1 MLELAVLMNKHKEL
15 CMKLGCLIEKKKHTT
30 EVDST
35 LEIERIGAQIEL
47 LKELIM
53 LINPEHETE
62 YENILPGSIARRLD
76 YIATTTMNVEKLLKT
91 NKKHPI
97 VLSLLGEVK
106 ETAEILINTIKSD
119 YQ

>member
-1 MLELAVLMNKHKEL
+1 MTLATLIQKHKQL
-15 CMKLGCLIEKKKHTT
+15 CMKLGCLIEEKKHTT
-30 EVDST
+30 VVDST

-47 LKELIM
+47 LEELIM
-53 LINPEHETE
+53 LINPEYKAE

-76 YIATTTMNVEKLLKT
+76 YIVSTTMNVENLLKT

-97 VLSLLGEVK
+97 ILSLLGEVK
-106 ETAEILINTIKSD
+106 ETADILINTIKSD